1 MLISIIVKNKLVV
14 SLKFCLI
21 LASYLAIQTSDA
33 SKADSAQSW
42 PNSASIWATNS
53 NLAQRQHRSY
63 WNTEKQHES
72 NGQQNSELALL
83 IPIESSHQ
91 IVDNANELRQRAN
104 NNNERL
110 RHLTDSLI
118 LMQSQNV
125 RGEGK

>member
-1 MLISIIVKNKLVV
+1 MISIIVKIKLVV
-14 SLKFCLI
+14 SLKCCLI
-21 LASYLAIQTSDA
+21 LASYLANQTADA
-33 SKADSAQSW
+33 NKANSIQSW
-42 PNSASIWATNS
+42 PNIWAKNS
-53 NLAQRQHRSY
+53 NLAQRQHRNY
-63 WNTEKQHES
+63 WDTEKEEHES
-72 NGQQNSELALL
+72 NGQQNNGELSSL